1 MIDKAFAQTEKT
13 ATSPEGT
20 VPDFL
25 YTLLIALII
34 LGLGSFSLWYAGRL
48 ALIRT
53 ITLKKAFI
61 ITLIS
66 YVAIGAIRTFM
77 VYTGMYSPGMLW
89 IPITIGIIVQIIL
102 VHFFFKEKIWKTII
116 AVIVGF
122 IFTVVLVIPVFVMA
136 GSLWAYFNMPRG

>member
-1 MIDKAFAQTEKT
+1 MEERKALP
-13 ATSPEGT
+13 PEGT

-25 YTLLIALII
+25 YTLLFALII

-48 ALIRT
+48 ALIRS

-66 YVAIGAIRTFM
+66 YVAIGAVRTLM

-89 IPITIGIIVQIIL
+89 IPIGIGIIVQMIL
-102 VHFFFKEKIWKTII
+102 VHLFFREKVWKTII

-122 IFTVVLVIPVFVMA
+122 IFTVVLVIPIFVMA
-136 GSLWAYFNMPRG
+136 GGLWAYFNMPRG